1 MPIRP
6 FGREWTFLF
15 PPTLEELVPAD
26 HPARYVAAFVDGL
39 GRAGWLELGVA
50 PEGEARGAP
59 GYAPAALLGA
69 WLYGFMTGVRS
80 SKPKPRWDLHGLAGA
95 G

>member
-6 FGREWTFLF
+6 FSREVTFLF
-15 PPTLEELVPAD
+15 PPTLDELVPAD
-26 HPARYVAAFVDGL
+26 HPARYVAVFVDAL
-39 GRAGWLELGVA
+39 SRADWLELGVA
-50 PEGEARGAP
+50 PGGEIRGAP
-59 GYAPAALLGA
+59 GYAPQALLGA

-80 SKPKPRWDLHGLAGA
+80 SRQLEGHVGIGCRTC